1 MNATEHISDFLNCLS
16 DANIIVDKYSNIVF
30 ANTYFFKLFGF
41 NKNEIF
47 NKKLDVIIPS
57 YFAKQHH
64 KKVDD
69 FISNKCQSRNMTSRG
84 TILCVRSN
92 GEFFRA
98 RISIANIY
106 FDGMDCA
113 IATIFDVTST
123 EKLIE
128 DLHVKAFKDPLTG
141 LFNRHELDR
150 IINKSSDLLFS
161 SSSYIVTYL
170 DLDDFK
176 VVNDTYGHNVGDLL
190 LKGVSS
196 RLIESVRECDMCFRV
211 GGDEFIIL
219 FKLADSYKEEYQIDA
234 IKCKITNILS
244 KPFSI
249 DGLSSQLKVEFSMG
263 FSVYSKHSCH
273 LNEVI
278 KKADKDMYKIKF
290 KDKNFK
296 RIFYN

>member
-1 MNATEHISDFLNCLS
+1 MNATKHISDFLNCLS
-16 DANIIVDKYSNIVF
+16 DANVIVDKYSNIVF
-30 ANTYFFKLFGF
+30 ANSHFFRLFGF
-41 NKNEIF
+41 NRNEVLG
-47 NKKLDVIIPS
+47 KKLDVIVPS
-57 YFAKQHH
+57 HFAQQYH
-64 KKVDD
+64 KKVYD
-69 FISNKCQSRNMTSRG
+69 FISNKYQGRNMSSSG

-98 RISIANIY
+98 RISIANII
-106 FDGMDCA
+106 FDGINCA
-113 IATIFDVTST
+113 IVTIFDVTST

-161 SSSYIVTYL
+161 SSSYMVTYL

-176 VVNDTYGHNVGDLL
+176 VVNDTYGHNVGDLV
-190 LKGVSS
+190 LKGFSS
-196 RLIESVRECDMCFRV
+196 RLVESVRECDMCFRV

-219 FKLADSYKEEYQIDA
+219 FKLVDSYREEFQIDA
-234 IKCKITNILS
+234 IRSKITNILS

-249 DGLSSQLKVEFSMG
+249 DGLSSELKVDYCMG
-263 FSVYSKHSCH
+263 VAVYPKHSFN

-290 KDKNFK
+290 KEK
-296 RIFYN
+296 